1 MLNEFLFY
9 NIISWYLYHFIEYL
23 LHYLSHRRYSGFM
36 YKIHRNHHIIHY
48 PVNKLM
54 DKKPYKTGYYYG
66 LPDGIFAHGPIM
78 ISIFII
84 SYNILNTYIF
94 LNLSLRIIL
103 LILISD
109 YIHTN
114 IHINGSYLE
123 KYDWFLKLRERHF
136 YHHKNIKKNINII
149 DNNLDIIFKT
159 S

>member
-1 MLNEFLFY
+1 
-9 NIISWYLYHFIEYL
+9 
-23 LHYLSHRRYSGFM
+23 M
-36 YKIHRNHHIIHY
+36 YY

-66 LPDGIFAHGPIM
+66 LSDGIIAHGPIM

-94 LNLSLRIIL
+94 LNVSLRIIL

-114 IHINGSYLE
+114 IHINDSYLE